1 MTAKWT
7 QSDETALRKLEQAT
21 YALSKPQRLRHARLL
36 RKFRRCEA
44 AVVRS
49 VRAAVRRG
57 LTP

>member
-1 MTAKWT
+1 MTPKWT
-7 QSDETALRKLEQAT
+7 QRDETALRKLEQAT
-21 YALSKPQRLRHARLL
+21 YALTKPQRLRFTRLL

-57 LTP
+57 RTP